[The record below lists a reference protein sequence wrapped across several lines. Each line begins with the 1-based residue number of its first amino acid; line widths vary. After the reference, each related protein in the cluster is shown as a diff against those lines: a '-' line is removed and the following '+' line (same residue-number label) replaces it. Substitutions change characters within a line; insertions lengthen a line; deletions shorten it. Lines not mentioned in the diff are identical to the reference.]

1 MDFLTLLLYIK
12 MQMREIQ
19 EKFVRFENMEK
30 QMEKEWLQLHN
41 MRSQLFDDQLTVLQH
56 KAPLKFAERG
66 EEKMKTLDSIP

>member
-1 MDFLTLLLYIK
+1 MEYLTLLLCIK

-19 EKFVRFENMEK
+19 EKIVRFENMEK

-41 MRSQLFDDQLTVLQH
+41 IRSQLFNDQLNVLQH